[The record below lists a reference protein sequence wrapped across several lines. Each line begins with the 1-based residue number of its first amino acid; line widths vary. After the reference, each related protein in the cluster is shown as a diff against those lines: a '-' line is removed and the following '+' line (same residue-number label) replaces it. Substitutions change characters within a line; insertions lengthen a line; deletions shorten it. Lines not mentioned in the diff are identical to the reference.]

1 MPDHKESLQRQ
12 SDVLDEKKTMISC
25 QRDDDGIGGHCDVA
39 PLFRSTVIFWMF
51 AKRVVKYWQA

>member
-12 SDVLDEKKTMISC
+12 SDVLDEKKKMICC
-25 QRDDDGIGGHCDVA
+25 QRDDGIGGHCDVA
-39 PLFRSTVIFWMF
+39 PLFHSTAIFWMF